1 MISILTLVPYK
12 YCSNFK
18 HTALFLLYL
27 SLLLSAAA
35 ACGQEQEQK
44 SEREMKLELWEKLD
58 PAVRKVFGE
67 FKSFAYFTM
76 ENELLY
82 GEPWGT
88 MHGTVPIT
96 PKLMW
101 EAKRTES
108 ANYAFPS
115 GHLLLPA
122 AEQQMVAAYNGFCM
136 RLFQEMLQTEQGN
149 VMLSPTQLASMLCGV
164 GKAVPESVGR
174 QIAQCFGT
182 ESLDSVQP
190 LLSQV
195 QDIIDRTDTFALLPH
210 RSVLLANKRVF
221 AKNELPT
228 SFPKGTVVPTNF
240 SKPKHLQSLCGS
252 DTESAALDS
261 LLRANPAAPA
271 YLLGQAK
278 LEAKAPNGVSYDFQG
293 VGVLPDTFFMPDGTP
308 LLAPMRREKAM
319 LLYTETDHFFQVLYP
334 YGRSG
339 SMALAFIV
347 PKQGVSFE
355 QLATAFVADSMV
367 QRCQREHFVQ
377 SRCYMKIPCFRYG
390 KTLSLK
396 SVLTAVGLGALFS
409 NPALRLEDLCQQV
422 QFEHT
427 LAGSFPK
434 NAPYHIPNPDEEAS
448 NGGLILDA
456 RVPRIYLVA
465 NRPFIYYVFDQE
477 TGLLHLIGAYRG
489 E

>member
-1 MISILTLVPYK
+1 MKTLRYIF
-12 YCSNFK
+12 C
-18 HTALFLLYL
+18 L
-27 SLLLSAAA
+27 SLLLLSAPSAH
-35 ACGQEQEQK
+35 GQGTGFQQFW
-44 SEREMKLELWEKLD
+44 ERWQREDLPEKKL
-58 PAVRKVFGE
+58 FGE
-67 FKSFAYFTM
+67 SREACSVYWWYMLERKWHGEAVSSVPLTPALIA
-76 ENELLY
+76 EAQDNESNNYQAVL
-82 GEPWGT
+82 GEP
-88 MHGTVPIT
+88 
-96 PKLMW
+96 KL
-101 EAKRTES
+101 
-108 ANYAFPS
+108 PS
-115 GHLLLPA
+115 

-182 ESLDSVQP
+182 ESLDSVQT

-228 SFPKGTVVPTNF
+228 SFPKGTVARTNF
-240 SKPKHLQSLCGS
+240 SRPKHLQSLCGS
-252 DTESAALDS
+252 GTAGEALDS

-278 LEAKAPNGVSYDFQG
+278 LEAKEPAYTEFHWGVTVQ
-293 VGVLPDTFFMPDGTP
+293 PDTFFMPDGAP
-308 LLAPMRREKAM
+308 LLVPTRKEKAT
-319 LLYTETDHFFQVLYP
+319 LLCRETDQFIQTFYP
-334 YGRSG
+334 YGWKRCMGLS
-339 SMALAFIV
+339 FVV
-347 PKQGVSFE
+347 PKQDINFE
-355 QLATAFVADSMV
+355 QLVSAFVADSTV
-367 QRCQREHFVQ
+367 QRCERIAGAEFQHRI
-377 SRCYMKIPCFRYG
+377 YMKIPCFSYG

-396 SVLTAVGLGALFS
+396 HVLTSAGLGALFK
-409 NPALRLEDLCQQV
+409 NPVLELKDLRQQV

-427 LAGSFPK
+427 LKGSYPTSAGYPYEEGYDWEGGP
-434 NAPYHIPNPDEEAS
+434 NARPPH
-448 NGGLILDA
+448 
-456 RVPRIYLVA
+456 IYLVA